1 MIHRLYQLLPLIL
14 ILLCGCQPNG
24 EERPVRIGLSQCTLD
39 DAWRQAML
47 NDVRIEACGTLDE
60 LSSHLGWLAA
70 NAPEAYRPA
79 LHEVQRRLFAIGSL
93 AAGYAKATYVPGPTE
108 EANLQTETQR
118 LEATCGR
125 FSGFILPGGC
135 PLAAQTHVCRT
146 VCRRAERQVV
156 GLGHLDH
163 VVPYLNRLSS
173 YLYALARH
181 FNAISGVAEIKL

>member
-1 MIHRLYQLLPLIL
+1 MQTTTS
-14 ILLCGCQPNG
+14 LCTG
-24 EERPVRIGLSQCTLD
+24 ERVRKD
-39 DAWRQAML
+39 DA
-47 NDVRIEACGTLDE
+47 RIEACGTLDE

-79 LHEVQRRLFAIGSL
+79 LHEMQRRLFAIGSL
-93 AAGYAKATYVPGPTE
+93 AAGYAQATYVPGPTE
-108 EANLQTETQR
+108 EAILLAETRR

-156 GLGHLDH
+156 GLGQLDH
-163 VVPYLNRLSS
+163 VVPYLNRLSG